1 MRPITSGLG
10 SAPHRLAKVLAKSV
24 SRLLG
29 TVSDS
34 HLKNSGDLLNCL
46 NQLDFRGKK
55 MASFDVTALFT
66 NVPVK
71 GAMQAIEVA
80 IRGIPADQFP
90 VPKQDFMKLVEL
102 CLNFQAFSYDG
113 EESAQVNGLA
123 MGSPLSPVAACLYM
137 EMLEKE
143 HFKDIMGAETSWL
156 RYVDDVFILVPE
168 DTDLNEK
175 LQQLNAVEK
184 SIQFTLENENH
195 GTLPFLDV
203 MIIRCENAVKFKVY
217 RKGTN
222 REDYIH
228 YFSAHSDRIKS
239 GIVIGFFLRAQRI
252 CSDEYLKPE
261 IEHIFDSF
269 MKLRYPKAFII
280 RCLQKAKKIKQSP
293 RQNRDRHDKILVA
306 PSSSK
311 SHVIARALGRA
322 GVKFI
327 EKTGSRIGDLL
338 KIKGHTENKNSVVYK
353 IPCGGCTKAYL
364 GETGRGLKKRIMEH
378 RRDVRNHQPTS
389 SFVIHIEE
397 HQHLPKWDQAEILW
411 SGNGKRRRK
420 MIESIVIETL
430 PNINSKRGDYTLAP
444 LLARVLW
451 KT

>member
-1 MRPITSGLG
+1 
-10 SAPHRLAKVLAKSV
+10 
-24 SRLLG
+24 
-29 TVSDS
+29 
-34 HLKNSGDLLNCL
+34 
-46 NQLDFRGKK
+46 
-55 MASFDVTALFT
+55 
-66 NVPVK
+66 
-71 GAMQAIEVA
+71 
-80 IRGIPADQFP
+80 
-90 VPKQDFMKLVEL
+90 
-102 CLNFQAFSYDG
+102 
-113 EESAQVNGLA
+113 

-203 MIIRCENAVKFKVY
+203 MIMRCENAVKFKVY

-327 EKTGSRIGDLL
+327 EKTGSRIGDL